1 MSLRGIKINEGRI
14 GVNVAGDGREFGLIG
29 NGVAVIGAGK
39 AALATAYALR
49 RPSDAVALGID
60 AAYDTTNSVN
70 IYRHISEFYRR
81 AGEGRILHLMLVDQT
96 VIIDDMTDQAKALV
110 MAAEGN
116 ISDMAFCFNPAI
128 AYVETPLNGIN
139 ADVYAAITALQ
150 AFAVWADEND
160 MPLHTI
166 LEGRGLGDTLS
177 ALTDLRA
184 IPDLEADKVSLVIG
198 QDWDYAETLWTLGK
212 KFADV
217 GTFLGVVAS
226 QSWNRNP
233 GEVLTQ
239 NLTNAILGVWITGG
253 LSNHKKYSEVFDDL
267 ETLNDKGFVFPIKYH
282 GLSGYWWNDGHVC
295 APIILDNTGNMNQ
308 HMIYYS
314 HTIDQ
319 AKRALRIA
327 YLPEVKRSV
336 MLDEGKL
343 PASMVGYYDA
353 LGDGVFERMAGRELI
368 SDGKTTTDPDS
379 DLLIT
384 KILVIQFAVVPTGC
398 INEIVGT
405 INLKNQ

>member
-14 GVNVAGDGREFGLIG
+14 GANVAGDGREFGLIG

-39 AALATAYALR
+39 AALATAYILR

-60 AAYDTTNSVN
+60 AVYDTTNSVN

-81 AGEGRILHLMLVDQT
+81 AGEGRILHLMLVAQT
-96 VIIDDMTDQAKALV
+96 VIVDDMTVLAKSLV

-139 ADVYAAITALQ
+139 ADVYAAISALQ

-177 ALTDLRA
+177 ALADLRA
-184 IPDLEADKVSLVIG
+184 IPDLEADKVTLVIG
-198 QDWDYAETLWTLGK
+198 QDWDYAEKLWTLGK

-226 QSWNRNP
+226 QPWNRNP

-253 LSNHKKYSEVFDDL
+253 LSNHKKYSEVFADL
-267 ETLNDKGFVFPIKYH
+267 ETLNDKGFVFPIKYQ

-319 AKRALRIA
+319 AKRALRFA
-327 YLPEVKRSV
+327 YLPEVKKSV

-353 LGDGVFERMAGRELI
+353 VGDGAFERMAGRELI

-398 INEIVGT
+398 INEIIGT